1 MNSPFEHRHTMNS
14 LPLNQYQL
22 KIERFK
28 NRIRIVVLHEAQEI
42 VCRKETEKNLM
53 NFLHNNDESLFK
65 GRLQLMKD
73 DSFVT
78 ILVKSIVVGKVTKA
92 DFIHLINKVNT

>member
-1 MNSPFEHRHTMNS
+1 
-14 LPLNQYQL
+14 
-22 KIERFK
+22 
-28 NRIRIVVLHEAQEI
+28 
-42 VCRKETEKNLM
+42 M

-78 ILVKSIVVGKVTKA
+78 ILVKSIVIGKVSKA
-92 DFIHLINKVNT
+92 DFIQLINKVNT